1 MSIPMALSNA
11 HQHDTPSGDLMNEE
25 VGRSAQPPGFNISAG
40 PPFPPSGEEN
50 DGVVQLKHD
59 PDSEECPHCKSFR
72 ELGSSLGNESQS
84 CPECDKKTE
93 TIQRTI
99 PANDSDDPERAR
111 ARQKIAR
118 AQDLLQ
124 SIQAELRYM
133 LREERENTEEITRLA
148 SDANALCSAIAEIV
162 GVLENG
168 SDRDQA
174 LASVGGMLAVGAAI
188 PVPEEVITWPVAGLA
203 ALGILIFMSSTS
215 DLLKDAVDDLADAI
229 DRVRTRRRP
238 RCRIFPLGYHRGG
251 DAIHNAIADS
261 APPNVHPGSDIEVVG
276 PAGRKS
282 FDALDPSG
290 ALWEVKTLNYSTY
303 SSFLQPI
310 VITQMV
316 AEMVAELAVAAACG
330 RRYVFGVTDP
340 QLFQELLPVT
350 PPGVQ
355 LRQI

>member
-11 HQHDTPSGDLMNEE
+11 HQHDTQSGDLMNEE
-25 VGRSAQPPGFNISAG
+25 VGRSSRPPSFSISAG
-40 PPFPPSGEEN
+40 SPFPPSGEDN
-50 DGVVQLKHD
+50 GCTVQLKHD

-72 ELGSSLGNESQS
+72 ELGSPLGNESQS
-84 CPECDKKTE
+84 CPDCDKKAE

-99 PANDSDDPERAR
+99 PPSDSDDPERSR
-111 ARQKIAR
+111 AREKLVR

-124 SIQAELRYM
+124 SLQVELRYM
-133 LREERENTEEITRLA
+133 LREERENTQEIAQLV
-148 SDANALCSAIAEIV
+148 SDANALRLAIAEIV
-162 GVLENG
+162 DVLENG

-174 LASVGGMLAVGAAI
+174 LASVGGMLAVGAAV
-188 PVPEEVITWPVAGLA
+188 PVPEEVVTWPVAGIA

-215 DLLKDAVDDLADAI
+215 DLLEDAVDDLSDAI
-229 DRVRTRRRP
+229 DQVTTRRRP

-251 DAIHNAIADS
+251 DANHNAIADS

-303 SSFLQPI
+303 APFLQPI

-316 AEMVAELAVAAACG
+316 MEMVTELAVAAACG